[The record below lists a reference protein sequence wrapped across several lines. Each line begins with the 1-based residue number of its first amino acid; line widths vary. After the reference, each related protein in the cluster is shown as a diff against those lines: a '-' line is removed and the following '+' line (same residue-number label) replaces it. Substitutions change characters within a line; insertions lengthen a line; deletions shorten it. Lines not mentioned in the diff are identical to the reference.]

1 MFAVRQTTINPIYNM
16 KNLLLVLAALFGF
29 VSCNSKT
36 SSDALPQP
44 EKDMVEVVYFHGKQ
58 RCPTCVAIEMNAK
71 EVIDSLFA
79 DEVKDGLVAFRVVD
93 ISTPEGEAIAD
104 KYEVSWSS
112 LFVNKWK
119 DGKEV
124 RNDMTEFSF
133 ANARNN
139 PEVFKS
145 ELSKTIKFLMK

>member
-1 MFAVRQTTINPIYNM
+1 M

>member
-1 MFAVRQTTINPIYNM
+1 M

-104 KYEVSWSS
+104 KYEVLWSS